1 MTPITAREVEDSTFD
16 TRFRGYDTGQVDDV
30 LARVAYTLH
39 AYEEGIISR
48 RMEASNVWREAY
60 AAGFEDGG
68 NDMWGREHG
77 RPDYAK
83 PCYDN
88 PYEEKS

>member
-16 TRFRGYDTGQVDDV
+16 TRFRGYDTGQVDAV

-60 AAGFEDGG
+60 AAGFKDGS
-68 NDMWGREHG
+68 NSMCGREHG
-77 RPDYAK
+77 RPFTTS
-83 PCYDN
+83 
-88 PYEEKS
+88 PYEEES

>member
-60 AAGFEDGG
+60 AAGFEDGS
-68 NDMWGREHG
+68 NCMWGREHG
-77 RPDYAK
+77 QPDYGR
-83 PCYDN
+83 PFTTS
-88 PYEEKS
+88 PYEEES